1 MRHALSSR
9 KSPPK
14 SKGMEQNGLLEWW
27 DQGCGGFTP
36 ITSQHGDVSP
46 VHPNLDVGMSPDG
59 IKPPQIPPSPYG
71 RDSTGGW
78 MGMGSSSQ
86 PHKHPRRWQ
95 DLPPTNQ
102 LKMSFIGQLKDSK
115 QGCFPEGTSGAFPR
129 CHRTPCPNENPGKAR
144 GGGGCHAWTWH
155 PEVGARSFPGSP
167 LPELVGCH
175 RIGMDSQPG
184 LDLQPFPW
192 REGREW

>member
-1 MRHALSSR
+1 M
-9 KSPPK
+9 
-14 SKGMEQNGLLEWW
+14 EWW

-36 ITSQHGDVSP
+36 ITSQHGDLSP

-59 IKPPQIPPSPYG
+59 IKPPQISPSPYG
-71 RDSTGGW
+71 RDSTEGW

-95 DLPPTNQ
+95 DLPSTNQ
-102 LKMSFIGQLKDSK
+102 LKMSFIGQLQRFQARLLPCRNERCIPTLPRDSVSK
-115 QGCFPEGTSGAFPR
+115 R
-129 CHRTPCPNENPGKAR
+129 NPGKAR

-155 PEVGARSFPGSP
+155 PEVGARSFPGS
-167 LPELVGCH
+167 LVPELVGCH

-192 REGREW
+192 MEAREW